1 MSDQQKQDNQY
12 ILTEQGDLG
21 LGAQQLSDE
30 EQKKVNE
37 QQQAQQRK

>member
-37 QQQAQQRK
+37 QQAQQRK

>member
-1 MSDQQKQDNQY
+1 MPDQQKQDNQY

-37 QQQAQQRK
+37 QQAQQRK

>member
-12 ILTEQGDLG
+12 IITEQGDLG
-21 LGAQQLSDE
+21 LGTQQLSDE

-37 QQQAQQRK
+37 QQAQQRK